1 MNVEYENFDK
11 AVEAMLKSHKPE
23 DSILYII
30 NGDNVIRQLKL
41 QKGKTTIPFDEFKA
55 AVLRENCISQSI
67 VQRIKL
73 FTPNFFNLIK
83 GITHIYF
90 ISVSNSNSI
99 LSIQI
104 YLFIFH

>member
-1 MNVEYENFDK
+1 MNVEYENFVK